1 MTIFP
6 TEKMLPFVIR
16 EESVPHISDYIFQG
30 LDQRHL
36 SKCRLVSTVWKVF
49 VDYQTSLWNKVSK
62 NTANQ
67 RGWTPLHEAAGA
79 GYLNVCRLIVDNV
92 HNRNPAGILQ

>member
-1 MTIFP
+1 MF
-6 TEKMLPFVIR
+6 PFVIR
-16 EESVPHISDYIFQG
+16 EESVPHIADYIFQG

>member
-16 EESVPHISDYIFQG
+16 EESVPHIADYIFQG

-67 RGWTPLHEAAGA
+67 RGWTPLHGA
-79 GYLNVCRLIVDNV
+79 GHLDVCYLIMDNDKM
-92 HNRNPAGILQ
+92 HNKNPADSHG